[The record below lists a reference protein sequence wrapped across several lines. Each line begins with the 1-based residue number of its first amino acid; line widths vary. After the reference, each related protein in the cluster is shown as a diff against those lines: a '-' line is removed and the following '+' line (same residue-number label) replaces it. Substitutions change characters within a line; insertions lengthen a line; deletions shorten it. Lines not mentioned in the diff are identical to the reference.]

1 MITEIKPNLSNSI
14 LDILLVIFRVS
25 FVSYLFFL
33 WLNILFPG
41 FVSNYFNLNYLL
53 ILTVTL
59 FILIAIRS
67 RNNFNIQIITKGFI
81 VFILIMGL
89 LIIISLTSQFGSMS
103 FIISLLYL
111 TLFLLIYLIF
121 SK

>member
-1 MITEIKPNLSNSI
+1 MITEAKHNLSNNI
-14 LDILLVIFRVS
+14 LDILSVFFRVS
-25 FVSYLFFL
+25 FISYLFFL

-53 ILTVTL
+53 ILTITL
-59 FILIAIRS
+59 FILMAIWGHNKY
-67 RNNFNIQIITKGFI
+67 NNQIITKGFI

-89 LIIISLTSQFGSMS
+89 LIILSLTIQYGFLS

-111 TLFLLIYLIF
+111 ILFLLIYLIF
-121 SK
+121 NK